1 MNNASINIIMCGIG
15 GQGIASAT
23 RKLHEHCL
31 IHDWQCISAVYKG
44 GAQRLGTVK
53 AEIRIFPPGSNS
65 ITHKSSQII
74 PGTLDAL
81 VVLEQWEGLRQ
92 LSFCNPNT
100 IIVLNSFAEFPP
112 GNQKIMD
119 FEKDPNKLW
128 KKISNPTIS
137 ADFSQIAQLNWGH
150 KKHTATIMLNEII
163 EKLQIKLNKIIK

>member
-1 MNNASINIIMCGIG
+1 MKNASINIIMCGIG

-53 AEIRIFPPGSNS
+53 AEIRLFPPGSNS

-81 VVLEQWEGLRQ
+81 IVLEQWEGLRQ
-92 LSFCNPNT
+92 LPMCGTNT
-100 IIVLNSFAEFPP
+100 LIVLNQFMEFPP
-112 GNQKIMD
+112 GNRKSHE
-119 FEKDPNKLW
+119 FESDPQKLW
-128 KKISNPTIS
+128 KKLTNTIIENDYS
-137 ADFSQIAQLNWGH
+137 TLAVTQGGH
-150 KKHTATIMLNEII
+150 SKYTAINMINEVI
-163 EKLQIKLNKIIK
+163 EKLQLPIQKIN